1 MESTLLLGNIYYEA
15 TILSL
20 QQSWVTF
27 IYEATGHDGAKSD
40 GAIFVDLLRQI
51 LLRHGWW

>member
-27 IYEATGHDGAKSD
+27 IYEATGEWEQSWQTAV
-40 GAIFVDLLRQI
+40 IR
-51 LLRHGWW
+51 